1 MSLSINTLVY
11 FFILFGKPGLAP
23 ADHIAADRVQ
33 YAHYSFNIP
42 QKQRKEFAAELNY
55 MEAHFADM
63 KFVQANEQTYTAEE
77 WIATQLLKKFDGHD
91 LTAR

>member
-1 MSLSINTLVY
+1 MSLSIKTLVY
-11 FFILFGKPGLAP
+11 FFFLFSKPGLAP

-42 QKQRKEFAAELNY
+42 QKQRKEFAAELGY

>member
-1 MSLSINTLVY
+1 MSLSISSLMY
-11 FFILFGKPGLAP
+11 FFILFGKPGLVP
-23 ADHIAADRVQ
+23 ADRVQ

-42 QKQRKEFAAELNY
+42 QKQRKEFAAELEY

-77 WIATQLLKKFDGHD
+77 WIATQLLKKFDGRD

>member
-1 MSLSINTLVY
+1 MSLSFNTLLY
-11 FFILFGKPGLAP
+11 FFVLFGKPGLVQAEH
-23 ADHIAADRVQ
+23 AQADRVQ
-33 YAHYSFNIP
+33 YAHYAFIIP

-55 MEAHFADM
+55 MEAQFADM

-91 LTAR
+91 LMAK